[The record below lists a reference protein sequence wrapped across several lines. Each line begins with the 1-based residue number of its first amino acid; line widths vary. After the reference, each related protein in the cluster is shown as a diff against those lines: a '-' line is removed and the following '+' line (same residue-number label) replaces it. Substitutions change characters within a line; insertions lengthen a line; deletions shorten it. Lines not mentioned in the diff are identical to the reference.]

1 MFQMKEQDKLQR
13 KTMWSGNRQCIW
25 KRIYSNDSKMI
36 QDLIKRMEEQ
46 TKKIQ
51 EMFNNKL
58 EDIRKNRDKQYNYW
72 N

>member
-1 MFQMKEQDKLQR
+1 
-13 KTMWSGNRQCIW
+13 
-25 KRIYSNDSKMI
+25 MI

-58 EDIRKNRDKQYNYW
+58 EDIRKNRDKQYNY
-72 N
+72 